1 MYIRTSL
8 LFHSKR
14 IQYSTK
20 ELVQRGGVQ
29 QDKTIQVKNR
39 LIVLSRN
46 FPHSVPM
53 DS

>member
-1 MYIRTSL
+1 MLIATAENTLKVYKWIV
-8 LFHSKR
+8 
-14 IQYSTK
+14 K

-29 QDKTIQVKNR
+29 QDKTVQAKKR
-39 LIVLSRN
+39 LIVLLRN